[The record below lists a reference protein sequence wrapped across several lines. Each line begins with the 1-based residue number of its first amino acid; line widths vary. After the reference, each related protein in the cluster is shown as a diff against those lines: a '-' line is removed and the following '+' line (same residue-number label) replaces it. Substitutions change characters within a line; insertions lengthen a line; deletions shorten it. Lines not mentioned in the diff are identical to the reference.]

1 MVAWLR
7 REERYRLLPRVKVV
21 AVETLPLLAAEVPP
35 GKLERR
41 MAQVGR
47 ALGRRGVRRVLVSPE
62 LAGPEGISG
71 LEAYGLQE
79 VDPLPLCRAKGGELA
94 LACLEGV
101 PCRERRVVLRGERAD
116 GTAWTLAEK
125 LCPHVGLLLLDF
137 QQGEEA
143 LSRHLRALYGA
154 PVLRPEQAPPP
165 QAAVELSPCRA
176 LPVRTLRLWGK
187 PELAGLT
194 LTGGEGAHPEIPRLP
209 FLQLLW
215 ETGRVE
221 LKDLWVAGRAE

>member
-7 REERYRLLPRVKVV
+7 SGEERRLFPRLALT
-21 AVETLPLLAAEVPP
+21 AVQTLPLLAVDVPP
-35 GKLERR
+35 GRPERR
-41 MAQVGR
+41 LAQVGR
-47 ALGRRGVRRVLVSPE
+47 ALRRRGVRRVLVSPE
-62 LAGPEGISG
+62 LESPEGMKC
-71 LEAYGLQE
+71 LAAYGLQA

-101 PCRERRVVLRGERAD
+101 PCRDRRVALRGERAD
-116 GTAWTLAEK
+116 GTAWALAEA

-143 LSRHLRALYGA
+143 LARRLRALYGA
-154 PVLRPEQAPPP
+154 PVLQCAQAPPP
-165 QAAVELSPCRA
+165 QAAVELSPCRS
-176 LPVRTLRLWGK
+176 LPARTLRLWGK
-187 PELAGLT
+187 PDLAGLT
-194 LTGGEGAHPEIPRLP
+194 LAGEVPVPPEMPPLP